1 MRECKGMWENASER
15 EWTKFCLPAK
25 EPIVIPL
32 VQEFY
37 LALKQKEVT
46 RPFYEMHA
54 VVKVRGVNI
63 SVTKRS
69 ICQIYDAPY
78 YYRDYL
84 YRTDLMEFRNINM
97 EEILQFLMDGK
108 EMWTYKIGKRIA
120 EGFDQELMILKAK
133 IWMKFFSSRI
143 LSTIEMSKRLP
154 LVSIFVPLQC
164 WYRDTQGQ
172 DIEIPRLGLTLGAP
186 WVDGIVIPL

>member
-15 EWTKFCLPAK
+15 EWAKFYLPAE

-46 RPFYEMHA
+46 RPFYEMCA

-69 ICQIYDAPY
+69 IFQFYDAPY
-78 YYRDYL
+78 YYLDYL
-84 YRTDLMEFRNINM
+84 YKTDLMEFRNIDM
-97 EEILQFLMDGK
+97 EEILRFLMDGK
-108 EMWTYKIGKRIA
+108 EMWTYKIGKRTPEA
-120 EGFDQELMILKAK
+120 FNQELMIPKAK
-133 IWMKFFSSRI
+133 MWMKFVCSRI
-143 LSTIEMSKRLP
+143 LPTIEMS
-154 LVSIFVPLQC
+154 
-164 WYRDTQGQ
+164 
-172 DIEIPRLGLTLGAP
+172 
-186 WVDGIVIPL
+186 